1 MDSAWCK
8 DGDVIPAAPRRVV
21 FFGVTGSGK
30 STAAARYAAAAG
42 LPLTSVD
49 SDIGW
54 LPGWVERD
62 QADQIRLI
70 EEIAARDVWV
80 LDSFYGKWSDLL
92 IPRAEAIIVLDYPR
106 WISLFRLV
114 RRTLRRMLLREE
126 VCNGNTESFRRVIA
140 HDSIIRWHF
149 TSFAGKRRRI
159 REYQDAGL
167 PVLRFTRPRDLERWL
182 RSREAQHGQR

>member
-1 MDSAWCK
+1 M
-8 DGDVIPAAPRRVV
+8 IPETPQRVA

-30 STAAARYAAAAG
+30 STAAERYAAAAG

-62 QADQIRLI
+62 HAEQARMI
-70 EEIAARDVWV
+70 EEIAAREAWV

-92 IPRAEAIIVLDYPR
+92 IPRAEAIVALDYPR
-106 WISLFRLV
+106 WLSLARLV
-114 RRTLRRMLLREE
+114 RRTVRRLMLRQQ
-126 VCNGNTESFRRVIA
+126 VCNGNTETFRRVIA
-140 HDSIIRWHF
+140 RNSIIRWHF
-149 TSFAGKRRRI
+149 TSFANKRTRI

-167 PVLRFTRPRDLERWL
+167 PVLRFTKPRELERWL
-182 RSREAQHGQR
+182 RSHEN

>member
-1 MDSAWCK
+1 M
-8 DGDVIPAAPRRVV
+8 IPTTPQRVV

-30 STAAARYAAAAG
+30 TTAAERYAAAAG

-49 SDIGW
+49 TDIGW

-62 QADQIRLI
+62 PADQLRLV
-70 EEIAARDVWV
+70 EEIAARNAWV
-80 LDSFYGKWSDLL
+80 LDSFYGKWSDRL
-92 IPRAEAIIVLDYPR
+92 IPRADAIIALDYPR
-106 WISLFRLV
+106 WLSLFRLV
-114 RRTLRRMLLREE
+114 RRTLRRMLTQEE

-159 REYQDAGL
+159 RAYQDAGL
-167 PVLRFTRPRDLERWL
+167 PVIRFTSPKELEQWL
-182 RSREAQHGQR
+182 RSNER

>member
-1 MDSAWCK
+1 M
-8 DGDVIPAAPRRVV
+8 IPITPQRVV

-30 STAAARYAAAAG
+30 TTAAERYAAATG

-54 LPGWVERD
+54 LPGWAERD
-62 QADQIRLI
+62 PAEQLRMV
-70 EEIAARDVWV
+70 EEIASRDAWV
-80 LDSFYGKWSDLL
+80 LDSFYRKWSDHL
-92 IPRAEAIIVLDYPR
+92 IPRAEVIVALDYPR
-106 WISLFRLV
+106 WRSLSRLV
-114 RRTLRRMLLREE
+114 RRTLRRMVLREE

-149 TSFAGKRRRI
+149 TSFASKRRRI

-182 RSREAQHGQR
+182 RSYETPVAEDGVGS